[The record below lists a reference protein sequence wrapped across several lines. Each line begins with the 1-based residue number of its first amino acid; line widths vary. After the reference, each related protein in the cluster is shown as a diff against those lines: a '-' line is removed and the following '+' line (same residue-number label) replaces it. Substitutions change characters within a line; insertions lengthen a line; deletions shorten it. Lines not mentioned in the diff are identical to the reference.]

1 MLGGEI
7 EEWKGRV
14 ISYIMILCL
23 SSVRVEEEGKE
34 GKEEKAGEMKTQSKG
49 KNIRRRG
56 KKVLKFNLSMVIITI
71 LNVLYISVYICKKQ

>member
-23 SSVRVEEEGKE
+23 SSVRVGEEGKE
-34 GKEEKAGEMKTQSKG
+34 GKEEKAGEIKTQSKG